1 MNKYILPIIIL
12 AIIIYGLSKKNNI
25 YDSFLK
31 GCKEGIEIG
40 INIFPSLLAIIFSS
54 RILIASGFI
63 DYILKIIG
71 PILDILKFP
80 KEVFPMAVL
89 RPISGNASL
98 SLMMEVFSRY
108 GVDSFLGHLASTIQG
123 CTDTTIYILSLYF
136 GTIGIK
142 KIKYSLFAGLL
153 VDLIGIIS
161 SIIIVNIL
169 F

>member
-98 SLMMEVFSRY
+98 PGDGE
-108 GVDSFLGHLASTIQG
+108 
-123 CTDTTIYILSLYF
+123 
-136 GTIGIK
+136 
-142 KIKYSLFAGLL
+142 
-153 VDLIGIIS
+153 
-161 SIIIVNIL
+161 
-169 F
+169 